1 MVTGFYFV
9 TDAEKTNVNVLVI
22 ILPIVILVI
31 LVLSAVAGNVCEHK
45 GISIY

>member
-9 TDAEKTNVNVLVI
+9 TDAEKNNVSVLVI

-31 LVLSAVAGNVCEHK
+31 LVLSAVAGNVYEHK
-45 GISIY
+45 WISIY